1 MDFDLWWLLA
11 IPLVFGLGWA
21 AARLD
26 ARQLR
31 TEQSSLPRSYFKGL
45 NFLLNEQPDKAIDA
59 FIEVARLD
67 PETTELHFALGSL
80 FRRRGETERAI
91 RVHQNLVNRPDLPA
105 NERDHAL
112 YELGQDFLRAGLL
125 DRAEESLR
133 MLMEGAFAEP
143 AKRVLLELY
152 EVEKEWRKAIDAA
165 RELQK
170 LQGKDYSVQIA
181 QFCCELAQEALQ
193 RKDVPTAVEWLEQ
206 ALAENPKNV
215 RATIQLGDVAQGQGD
230 IEGAIKRWRSIE
242 QQNVAF
248 LPLVSERLM
257 KARPSSAVPPR
268 AWRGCAPR
276 WTRVWAPN
284 CWTRSTSM
292 SSTCTV
298 STTPWR

>member
-11 IPLVFGLGWA
+11 IPLVFGLGWV

-105 NERDHAL
+105 NERDHAM

-133 MLMEGAFAEP
+133 MLMEGTFAEP

-165 RELQK
+165 RELQT
-170 LQGKDYSVQIA
+170 LQGKDYAAQIA

-193 RKDVPTAVEWLEQ
+193 RKDVPTAIEWLER
-206 ALAENPKNV
+206 ALQENPKNV

-230 IEGAIKRWRSIE
+230 TEGAIKRWRSIE
-242 QQNVAF
+242 QQNPAF
-248 LPLVSERLM
+248 LPLVAERLM
-257 KARPSSAVPPR
+257 KAYTQLGR
-268 AWRGCAPR
+268 AAEGLAWL
-276 WTRVWAPN
+276 
-284 CWTRSTSM
+284 RSKM
-292 SSTCTV
+292 DARLGPELLDTV
-298 STTPWR
+298 YKYEL